1 MLASI
6 ESFVSRES
14 IPLKL
19 INDQINLEVFEEAYS
34 EKTDKTKKAK
44 TIFTLK
50 DKIFDSVDVEAKIE
64 ERK

>member
-1 MLASI
+1 M
-6 ESFVSRES
+6 SRDS

-19 INDQINLEVFEEAYS
+19 INDQIKLEIFEEAVN
-34 EKTDKTKKAK
+34 EKAPKTKKAK